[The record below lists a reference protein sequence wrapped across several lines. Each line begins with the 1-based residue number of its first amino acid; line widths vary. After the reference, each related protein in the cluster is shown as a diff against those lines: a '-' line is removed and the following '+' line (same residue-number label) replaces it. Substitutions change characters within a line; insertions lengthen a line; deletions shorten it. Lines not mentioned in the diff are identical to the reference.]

1 LSAEQEI
8 VVRPKKW
15 LYPVIL
21 VLLKEES
28 SHGYEVMGR
37 MVEEFGFA
45 QISPAAVY
53 RTLRQMENEGFCKT
67 EWEPI
72 EGGPPAHRV
81 YSISDEGEAFLA
93 AWVEACEEYR
103 RVEETLSGVY
113 KESRTYRRSSEE

>member
-1 LSAEQEI
+1 

-21 VLLKEES
+21 VLLKAES

-37 MVEEFGFA
+37 MEEEFGFA

-53 RTLRQMENEGFCKT
+53 RTLRQMENEGFCQT

-72 EGGPPAHRV
+72 EGGPAHRV
-81 YSISDEGEAFLA
+81 YSITAEGEAFLS
-93 AWVEACEEYR
+93 AWVEACEQYR
-103 RVEETLSGVY
+103 RVEETLSRVY
-113 KESRTYRRSSEE
+113 KQSRTSRSSE